1 MRTHRQGTPDSAD
14 TTGPAGDTL
23 VFVGD
28 AGAARTTLEALR
40 FVPPLR
46 VKHVARPARA
56 DPGEGTTTLL
66 YLLGRCA
73 ALPDTPA
80 IAGWLDR
87 LAVTDGPPAALVLP
101 RTESGWCALAAH
113 PQCCGLLTAQPALD
127 VTEMERVVTA
137 ARRTQVRR
145 WRRGHT
151 PAGRLAWNFS
161 TAEAAEGERIWLLLA
176 SVLADLR
183 GLDEELPRL
192 GMAFNE
198 ALTNAVEHGNLE
210 LTSSLKDE
218 DDSMSRFCAERGRRL
233 ANPRYAAR
241 RVRVELQIREEY
253 LQIRLRNQGPGF
265 RPSIAARAHLDRPL
279 RPHPYGL
286 GLRMIEGLVDEVE
299 IAPDGRGIT
308 LRSNL
313 APHPRRRAA

>member
-1 MRTHRQGTPDSAD
+1 
-14 TTGPAGDTL
+14 
-23 VFVGD
+23 
-28 AGAARTTLEALR
+28 
-40 FVPPLR
+40 
-46 VKHVARPARA
+46 
-56 DPGEGTTTLL
+56 
-66 YLLGRCA
+66 
-73 ALPDTPA
+73 
-80 IAGWLDR
+80 
-87 LAVTDGPPAALVLP
+87 
-101 RTESGWCALAAH
+101 
-113 PQCCGLLTAQPALD
+113 LLTAQPALD

>member
-1 MRTHRQGTPDSAD
+1 M
-14 TTGPAGDTL
+14 TTRRSCDQAPAETIEPVADTL
-23 VFVGD
+23 VIIGD
-28 AGAARTTLEALR
+28 TGTAGNALESLR

-46 VKHVARPARA
+46 VRRVARPARPDSTSPDA
-56 DPGEGTTTLL
+56 PLL
-66 YLLGRCA
+66 FLVGRCA
-73 ALPDTPA
+73 ALPDTPG

-87 LAVTDGPPAALVLP
+87 LAATDGPPVALLLP
-101 RTESGWCALAAH
+101 RSEPGWCALATH
-113 PQCCGLLTAQPALD
+113 PQCCGLLSTQPGIDA
-127 VTEMERVVTA
+127 TEVERVVTA

-145 WRRGHT
+145 WRRGQSPT
-151 PAGRLAWNFS
+151 GRLAWNFS
-161 TAEAAEGERIWLLLA
+161 TLDAANAERAWLLLA

-192 GMAFNE
+192 EMAFTE

-210 LTSSLKDE
+210 LPSSLKDE
-218 DDSMSRFCAERGRRL
+218 EAGMSRFYAERMARL
-233 ANPRYAAR
+233 ADPRFARR

-265 RPSIAARAHLDRPL
+265 RLADDARATADPSPRV
-279 RPHPYGL
+279 HPYGL

-313 APHPRRRAA
+313 APRPHRRAA